1 MIRAWRVVKSKHAS
15 HAFDGEGSRLYG
27 SRWNSPGVKIVHVSE
42 TLSLA
47 ILEII
52 AHLQSSAPLPQYVVF
67 TVEFDNSLVD
77 RVEISELPAD
87 WRASPPPSAVQQI
100 GDLWVRRASS
110 AVLEVPSALIPHE
123 RNYLL
128 NPSHPAFTRV
138 VISAHSPFDVDSRVF
153 RWV

>member
-1 MIRAWRVVKSKHAS
+1 MIRAWRVVKVKHAS

-47 ILEII
+47 ILEIV
-52 AHLQSSAPLPQYVVF
+52 AHLQSSTPLPQYVVF
-67 TVEFDNSLVD
+67 TVAFDKSLVE
-77 RVEISELPAD
+77 RIEMAELPTD

-123 RNYLL
+123 RNYVL
-128 NPSHPAFTRV
+128 NPSHPAFTRL
-138 VISAHSPFDVDSRVF
+138 VISARMPLDVDSRVF
-153 RWV
+153 R